1 MIKIKGIRGIGL
13 SVVGSLFE
21 RTKPQ
26 DSSDTHTGWTFKTAA
41 EEAGC
46 LPDPLGRQTVRQ
58 IYEETGVDTP
68 RYTVP
73 LLFDLRVC

>member
-1 MIKIKGIRGIGL
+1 M

-21 RTKPQ
+21 RTKPEV
-26 DSSDTHTGWTFKTAA
+26 DGDLHTGWMFKTAE

-46 LPDPLGRQTVRQ
+46 VPDPLGRKTVRQ
-58 IYEETGVDTP
+58 IYEETGADTP

-73 LLFDLRVC
+73 LLFDLKVG